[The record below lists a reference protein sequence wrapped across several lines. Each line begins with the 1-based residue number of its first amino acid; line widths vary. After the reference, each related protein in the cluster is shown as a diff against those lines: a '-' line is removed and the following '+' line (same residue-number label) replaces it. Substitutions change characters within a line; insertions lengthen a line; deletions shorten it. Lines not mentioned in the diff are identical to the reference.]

1 MVHSFP
7 NRISIVG
14 AGGWGTALANL
25 LANNGLEILIWA
37 YEPEVVEE
45 INSSHTNQT
54 YLEGI
59 TLSSKVKATNDL
71 DEIFKFSH
79 IILSSV
85 PTQYIRNVYR
95 NHQLNLEK
103 TYVINV
109 AKGIEQNTYFRCS
122 EIFADLGVTQNRY
135 AILTGPSHAEEVAR
149 LVPTTV
155 VVSSPNLEF
164 ALFVQQTFSNE
175 NFRVYTST
183 DTIGCE
189 FGGSLKN
196 IIAIAS
202 GIIDGLK
209 FGDNTK
215 AALITRGL
223 AEMNR
228 LAVAFGANPQTMS
241 GLAGLGDL
249 FVTCNSPHSRN
260 RRVGE
265 LIGQG
270 KNLDEIINSMKM
282 IAEGVASTKSVYE
295 LSRKINVEMP
305 IVQKVYEILF
315 ENLNPL
321 IAIKQLMTR
330 ASKNEWW

>member
-1 MVHSFP
+1 MISFFS

-14 AGGWGTALANL
+14 AGGWGTALANHL
-25 LANNGLEILIWA
+25 LNNGIDILLWA
-37 YEPEVVEE
+37 YEPEVVNE
-45 INSSHTNQT
+45 INILHTNQT
-54 YLEGI
+54 YLNGI
-59 TLSSKVKATNDL
+59 NLSPKIQATNDL
-71 DEIFKFSH
+71 SEVFDFSP

-85 PTQYIRNVYR
+85 PTQYIRSVYR
-95 NHQLNLEK
+95 NSLLHLQNA
-103 TYVINV
+103 YVINV
-109 AKGIEQNTYFRCS
+109 AKGIEQNTFFRCS
-122 EIFADLGVTQNRY
+122 QIFADLGVNSERY

-155 VVSSPNLEF
+155 VVSSQNLEF
-164 ALFVQQTFSNE
+164 ALFVQQIFSNE
-175 NFRVYTST
+175 TFRVYTST

-249 FVTCNSPHSRN
+249 FVTCNSRHSRN
-260 RRVGE
+260 RLVGE

-270 KNLDEIINSMKM
+270 KKLDEITNSMKM
-282 IAEGVASTKSVYE
+282 IAEGIASTKSVYE
-295 LSRKINVEMP
+295 LSKKFNVEMP
-305 IVQKVYEILF
+305 IIHKVYEILF
-315 ENLNPL
+315 ENLDPRT
-321 IAIKQLMTR
+321 AIKQLMTR
-330 ASKNEWW
+330 SSKNEWW

>member
-1 MVHSFP
+1 MINLFS

-25 LANNGLEILIWA
+25 LSNNGIDVLIWA
-37 YEPEVVEE
+37 YEHEVVQE
-45 INSSHTNQT
+45 INSSHTNHT
-54 YLEGI
+54 YLSGI
-59 TLSSKVKATNDL
+59 NLSKKIQATSLIN
-71 DEIFKFSH
+71 EIFEFSK

-85 PTQYIRNVYR
+85 PTQYIRSVYSIS
-95 NHQLNLEK
+95 QPDLK
-103 TYVINV
+103 TAYVINV
-109 AKGIEQNTYFRCS
+109 AKGIEQNTYYRCS
-122 EIFADLGVTQNRY
+122 QIFADLGVAQERY

-149 LVPTTV
+149 SIPTTV
-155 VVSSPNLEF
+155 VVSSQNLEL
-164 ALFVQQTFSNE
+164 ALFVQYTFSNE
-175 NFRVYTST
+175 NFRIYTST

-249 FVTCNSPHSRN
+249 FVTCNSRHSRN
-260 RRVGE
+260 RLVGE

-270 KNLDEIINSMKM
+270 KKLDEITKSMKM
-282 IAEGVASTKSVYE
+282 IAEGIASTKSVYE

-305 IVQKVYEILF
+305 IIEKVYEILF
-315 ENLNPL
+315 ENLDPR

-330 ASKNEWW
+330 SSKNEWW